1 LRVLTEQKTISGMA
15 KEEGDLQGI
24 IPHFTLDFGTGFK
37 TKLFLKA
44 PEKLEYTGR
53 NHPIYI

>member
-1 LRVLTEQKTISGMA
+1 MA

-24 IPHFTLDFGTGFK
+24 IPHFTLDFGTEFK